1 MPICK
6 NCGVEIEEGISIC
19 PLCMYPD
26 QQSVNQKEHINPK
39 DKNPGYSPL
48 TRQEKARLFWELA
61 SLFHLSALIVT
72 LLIDFLHNGSLDW
85 SLFVTVSLIA
95 SYLIISLSVF
105 IIRKLW
111 IFLPSLLIII
121 AGLLISIDY
130 LDGGINWVLS
140 GLPMAVSFIL
150 LLGLVMFFSYSTKD
164 KGFNIIA
171 FSALAIGI
179 YCITV
184 EVFIKLGLG
193 QAVTLSWSVIVAV
206 SLLPFVL
213 ILLFFHYRLKRGT
226 SLRKFFHL

>member
-6 NCGVEIEEGISIC
+6 NCGVEIEEGLSIC

-26 QQSVNQKEHINPK
+26 QPSVNKKNHNHPKE
-39 DKNPGYSPL
+39 KNPGYSPL
-48 TRQEKARLFWELA
+48 TRREKARLFWELA

-72 LLIDFLHNGSLDW
+72 LLIDFLHNGNLDW
-85 SLFVTVSLIA
+85 SLYVTVSLLA
-95 SYLIISLSVF
+95 SYLLISLSVF
-105 IIRKLW
+105 AIKKLW
-111 IFLPSLLIII
+111 LFLPSLLFII
-121 AGLLISIDY
+121 AGLLVSIDY
-130 LDGGINWVLS
+130 LDGGINWVFS
-140 GLPMAVSFIL
+140 GLPLAASFIV
-150 LLGLVMFFSYSTKD
+150 LLGLVLFFSYSTED

-171 FSALAIGI
+171 YSALAVGI
-179 YCITV
+179 YCITI
-184 EVFIKLGLG
+184 EVFLKLGLG